1 MSSKKSLW
9 FLQSL
14 LNKSVV
20 TACLLILAVALAQ
33 VASSQAPEV
42 QAQSA
47 NTTTQKQ
54 QSRELAAVR
63 LAHMLPGVPRV
74 DLTVDGRLRLQDVVY
89 GDVSG
94 YLLIPIDRLRL
105 GLMPQVAINNRGEVL
120 SGNQPPELIP
130 ITTTLEPD
138 KYYTIVFS
146 YTDSPDRGER
156 VFSTTLVSIFEDSF
170 DIPLPGQARVRFN
183 STSSSAIE
191 LSIQQL
197 QDPQEPVDWQ
207 TLELLPLSTVALN
220 IPLGSYVFSFT
231 EDEANLQV
239 IVHAGTYYTFYIFRD
254 GEDLVINPDV
264 DGVLGTLS
272 PRESQ

>member
-1 MSSKKSLW
+1 MNKKSLW
-9 FLQSL
+9 SLQSL
-14 LNKSVV
+14 LTKS
-20 TACLLILAVALAQ
+20 AIIICLLIPMVVLAQ
-33 VASSQAPEV
+33 GESSTPLLV
-42 QAQSA
+42 QDQGI
-47 NTTTQKQ
+47 NTATTQQ
-54 QSRELAAVR
+54 QESRQIAAVR

-94 YLLIPIDRLRL
+94 YMLIPFDRLRL
-105 GLMPQVAINNRGEVL
+105 RLMPQVAINNRGEVL

-146 YTDSPDRGER
+146 YTDSPDMGER
-156 VFSTTLVSIFEDSF
+156 VFSTTLLSIFEDSF

-183 STSSSAIE
+183 NSGTAIG

-197 QDPQEPVDWQ
+197 QDHQEPVTWE
-207 TLELLPLSTVALN
+207 TLELPLLSTLALN
-220 IPLGSYVFSFT
+220 IPLGSYSFSFAEGET
-231 EDEANLQV
+231 DLQV
-239 IVHAGTYYTFYIFRD
+239 IVHAGTYYTFYLVRD
-254 GEDLVINPDV
+254 GENLVINPDV

-272 PRESQ
+272 PKGSQ